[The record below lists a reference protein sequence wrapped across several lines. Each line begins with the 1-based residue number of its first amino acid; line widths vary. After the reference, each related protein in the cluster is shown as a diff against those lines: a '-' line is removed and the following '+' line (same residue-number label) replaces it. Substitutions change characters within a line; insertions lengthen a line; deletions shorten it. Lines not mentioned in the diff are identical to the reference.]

1 MPQDLSLN
9 DVVMPKCYTRA
20 LWIFDYKIDDLEK
33 AFIEFLKQFCP
44 SAFDRIVY
52 DAAKP
57 NYGQLIESTSGPNNV
72 FSRADQLD
80 QSVTQYINCSFQEM
94 DFFPYTAL
102 PTDTSPLVFLHQIN
116 LCDGTLLAFGM
127 HHHFTDGYGFFTL
140 IDRFS
145 KWFVQKGDC
154 QIPKFNFNR
163 ALLQPGSEIRYD
175 HIEYTMIPPTFS
187 FTSIPTMEVLV
198 KKYTKQDLFTKLNIT
213 TANLSLNDVVVAWLT
228 QAISRIR
235 QIPSTE
241 TVNVGMAS
249 DGRRELGLGA
259 DYFGNCN
266 FFVCFQF
273 PMHDLLTK
281 SVNELAE
288 RINTEKKQRMTKD
301 YMISALA
308 MVQNATN
315 AIHPGFQSF
324 LGKDLAFTNW
334 SRFPLYQ
341 VDFGH
346 GPPRRVTLPNARW
359 DGLVLIFPSQ
369 TNEIELY
376 IGLKQDHAD
385 QLRQELQ

>member
-1 MPQDLSLN
+1 MH
-9 DVVMPKCYTRA
+9 
-20 LWIFDYKIDDLEK
+20 F
-33 AFIEFLKQFCP
+33 FL
-44 SAFDRIVY
+44 
-52 DAAKP
+52 
-57 NYGQLIESTSGPNNV
+57 
-72 FSRADQLD
+72 
-80 QSVTQYINCSFQEM
+80 
-94 DFFPYTAL
+94 YTAL
-102 PTDTSPLVFLHQIN
+102 PTDTSPLIFLHQIN
-116 LCDGTLLAFGM
+116 LCDGTLLAFGI

-145 KWFVQKGDC
+145 KWFVQKSDC

-163 ALLQPGSEIRYD
+163 ALLKPGSDIRYD
-175 HIEYTMIPPTFS
+175 HIEYSMVPPTFS
-187 FTSIPTMEVLV
+187 FTSMPTMDVLV

-249 DGRRELGLGA
+249 DGRKELGLDV

-301 YMISALA
+301 YMTSALT
-308 MVQNATN
+308 MVKNAAN
-315 AIHPGFQSF
+315 PIHPGFQAF

-341 VDFGH
+341 VDFGQ
-346 GPPRRVTLPNARW
+346 GPPRRVTPPAARW

-369 TNEIELY
+369 TNEVELY
-376 IGLKQDHAD
+376 IGLKHEHAD